1 MEHAI
6 KLNRKNSLAIPSK
19 SLYVQKNIFMRSLGK
34 FYTHSFIAN
43 DLVDSIIRAMHFGK
57 MPNVRI
63 VDPFCGDGRLLAAF
77 VKRAFQL
84 KQANDVTWHIAAWDC
99 DPQAVKSAR
108 KALKN
113 LVKETN
119 IKAELDI
126 RIKDSFL
133 AGVGNKALYDCVITN
148 PPWETIK
155 PDKRELA
162 ALTQKRQDDYKA
174 SLKAYDKKLATS
186 LPLSQPKIKF
196 SGWGTNL
203 SRCGLEIALNLTAQ
217 NRYCG
222 IILPSSLLNDQMS
235 EKLRKWMFDTS
246 TILALSHYPA
256 EARLFEKVDQPCISM
271 ILRKAPSKSFTV
283 RIVKFNGRRNK
294 VSTEDIPLTRKIISD
309 LDDSFPVEF
318 GQILLKKLA
327 KWHVLNTFGDLEGK
341 KSGALWAGREL
352 DETDYRAY
360 LANKGRY
367 LFLKGKM
374 VDRFHLKIDPKRYV
388 KEDVAKI
395 PFSAD
400 QLRIAWRDVSRRSQG
415 RRMQASL
422 VGPGIVT
429 GNSLHVAYFKDGNK
443 ERLNALLGIM
453 NSLPFEFQILSRLG
467 TGHVSLGIVRK
478 AHIPDLDNEELV
490 RDLSKL
496 VKGLNGDQKEKDEL
510 ALEVRVAQAYGL
522 DRYEYE
528 ELLDA
533 FYKLSDRY
541 KEKLLDKSLWE
552 KPKYPSNNQ
561 MSNNGIITRP
571 IKQKPILENFI
582 IPNHYSAKLSKMD
595 LDIAVSIPPGG
606 NWKDVPRE
614 IPSKRLE
621 TIRKS
626 YAAGEGSRST
636 YYGRLRPD
644 KPAYTI
650 NTYFNRPGNGCH
662 LHYDYAGKQHRVLSE
677 REAARLQ
684 SFPDN
689 FVFHG
694 SHTSIAKQIG
704 NAVPPL
710 LAFQIARTLPFKGYF
725 IDLFCGAGGMGLG
738 FKWAGWSPII
748 GNDIEPKFLETY
760 AANVHDGIIL
770 GDIRQ
775 SPISNELIYRCLE
788 TKKANP
794 ATPIIVLG
802 GPPCQ
807 GFSTAGKKRSMDDD
821 RNRLFY
827 EYKHILDAVKPNL
840 FLFENVTGIMNMEH
854 GSVFELIKKELR
866 SCVQSL
872 DIWKLSAENYAIPQ
886 RRTRVFLLGY
896 SYGTE
901 KLPPPSPLTSLEAD
915 RTFFDSV
922 GQAISVSEALSDLPP
937 LSQGEI
943 GSMKDYVALPQNS
956 YQQFMRSIITAEEY
970 LEEIAAF
977 KAAFA

>member
-1 MEHAI
+1 
-6 KLNRKNSLAIPSK
+6 
-19 SLYVQKNIFMRSLGK
+19 MRALGK
-34 FYTHSFIAN
+34 FYTHSFITN
-43 DLVDSIIRAMHFGK
+43 DLVDTIIRAMHFGK
-57 MPNVRI
+57 MSKVRI
-63 VDPFCGDGRLLAAF
+63 VDPFCGDGRLLVAF
-77 VKRAFQL
+77 VKRAYQL

-99 DPQAVKSAR
+99 DPEALKLAR
-108 KALKN
+108 KALNDLIK
-113 LVKETN
+113 KTN
-119 IKAELDI
+119 INAELDI
-126 RIKDSFL
+126 RIKDSLL
-133 AGVGNKALYDCVITN
+133 AGTGNEPLYDCVITN

-155 PDKRELA
+155 PDKRELI
-162 ALTQKRQDDYKA
+162 ALTQKQQDAYKA
-174 SLKAYDKKLATS
+174 SLKEYDKKLAKT

-203 SRCGLEIALNLTAQ
+203 SRCGLEMSLNLTAE
-217 NRYCG
+217 NGYCG
-222 IILPSSLLNDQMS
+222 IVLPSSLLNDQVS
-235 EKLRKWMFDTS
+235 ENLRKWMFDTS
-246 TILALSHYPA
+246 TMLALFHYPA

-271 ILRKAPSKSFTV
+271 ILRKTPCKCFTV
-283 RIVKFNGRRNK
+283 RITKFNGK
-294 VSTEDIPLTRKIISD
+294 LDKISTEDISLTRRIISH

-327 KWHVLNTFGDLEGK
+327 KWHGLNTFADLEGRK
-341 KSGALWAGREL
+341 DNALWAGREL

-360 LANKGRY
+360 LASKGRY

-374 VDRFHLKIDPKRYV
+374 VDRFNLRIEPKRYV
-388 KEDVAKI
+388 REDLVKI
-395 PFSAD
+395 PPSAD

-422 VGPGIVT
+422 VAPGIVT
-429 GNSLHVAYFKDGNK
+429 GNSLHVAYFKDGN
-443 ERLNALLGIM
+443 EDRLNVLLGIM

-467 TGHVSLGIVRK
+467 TGHISLGIVRK
-478 AHIPDLDNEELV
+478 AHIPNLDDKELV
-490 RDLSKL
+490 CDLSKL
-496 VKGLNGDQKEKDEL
+496 VKIASKTKSEKNEL
-510 ALEVRVAQAYGL
+510 ALEVRIAQAYGL
-522 DRYEYE
+522 DKYEYE
-528 ELLDA
+528 ELLGA
-533 FYKLSDRY
+533 FNKLHDCY
-541 KEKLLDKSLWE
+541 KEKLLDGSLW
-552 KPKYPSNNQ
+552 KNPKYPNHNQISNG
-561 MSNNGIITRP
+561 GIVTRP
-571 IKQKPILENFI
+571 IKQKPVVENLI

-595 LDIAVSIPPGG
+595 MDIAISVPPGG
-606 NWKDVPRE
+606 NWKDVPKE

-626 YAAGEGSRST
+626 YEAGEGSRST
-636 YYGRLRPD
+636 YYGRLRAD
-644 KPAYTI
+644 KPSYTI

-662 LHYDYAGKQHRVLSE
+662 LHYDFAGKQHRVLSE

-689 FVFHG
+689 FIFSG

-710 LAFQIARTLPFKGYF
+710 LAFQIARNLPFKGYF

-748 GNDIEPKFLETY
+748 GNDIEPSFLETY
-760 AANVHDGIIL
+760 AANVHSEIIC

-775 SPISNELIYRCLE
+775 SHISNELLSRCQGIR
-788 TKKANP
+788 KASP
-794 ATPIIVLG
+794 TVPIIVLG

-827 EYKHILDAVKPNL
+827 EYKKILKAVNPDL
-840 FLFENVTGIMNMEH
+840 FLFENVTGIMNMEN
-854 GSVFELIKKELR
+854 GSVFELIKRELH
-866 SCVQSL
+866 SCAQYL
-872 DIWKLSAENYAIPQ
+872 DTWKLSAENYAIPQ

-901 KLPPPSPLTSLEAD
+901 KLLPPTPLTSLESNE
-915 RTFFDSV
+915 TFFDSR
-922 GQAISVSEALSDLPP
+922 GNAISANDALSDLPP

-943 GSMKDYVALPQNS
+943 GSMKDYVASPQNA
-956 YQQFMRSIITAEEY
+956 YQKFMRSIITAEEY